1 MGRLVETGS
10 KYTDVD
16 RRKAIALYSVLETNT
31 AVAKEIGCYQSTIS
45 RWRTTDWWEEE
56 SGRFYQDMGDEFRAI
71 LRQIVLEGIELV
83 LNCIRDGSV
92 SGKDAMVISGIAYD
106 KLRLSENRP
115 TSITAASGGIQAK
128 LDELIKRTQEL
139 EHQANAKLVSPPT
152 SGPESE

>member
-10 KYTDVD
+10 KYADVD
-16 RRKAIALYSVLETNT
+16 RRKAVALYMTLATNT

-45 RWRTTDWWEEE
+45 RWRRTDWWDEE
-56 SGRFYQDMGDEFRAI
+56 SARLYQDMGDEYRAT
-71 LRQIVLEGIELV
+71 LRQIVLEGV
-83 LNCIRDGSV
+83 KRASACIKDGSV
-92 SGKDAMVISGIAYD
+92 SGKDSMVISGIAYD

-115 TSITAASGGIQAK
+115 TTISGASKGIQSK

-152 SGPESE
+152 SGPES